1 MYQVIKRDGKIV
13 DFNIQ
18 KISEAITKAFIACGK
33 QYHPSVIDL
42 ISLHVTSDFEKKI
55 KDDRIAVEDIQDSVE
70 KVLSES
76 GYADVAKAYIL
87 YRRQREKVRNI
98 HSTVLNYKDLVDNYL
113 KINDWRVKENS
124 TVTYSVGGLI
134 LSNSGAITANYW
146 LSEVYDD
153 EVANAHRNADLHLHD
168 LSMLTGYCAGWS
180 LKQLI
185 QEGLGGVPGKITSSP
200 ANHLS
205 TLCNQMVN
213 FLGIMQNEWA
223 GAQAFSSFDTYLAPF
238 VKIDNLTQKEVKQ
251 AIQSFVYGVNTPSR
265 WGTQAPFS
273 NITLDWVV
281 PNDLK
286 NLPAIVGG
294 KECDFTYGDC
304 KKEMDMVNKAF
315 IEIMIE
321 GDANGRGFQY
331 PIPTYS
337 ITKDFDWSETENNKL
352 LFEMTAKY
360 GTPYFSNYI
369 NSDMEPSDV
378 RSMCCRLRLDLR
390 ELRKKSGGFF
400 GSGESTGSIGVV
412 TINLPKLAYLSADE
426 KEFYERLD
434 KLMDIAARS
443 LKTKRTVITELMEQG
458 LYPYTKRYL
467 GTFDNHFSTIGLVG
481 MNEAALNA
489 KWLRADLTD
498 PRAQR
503 FARDVLNHMRE
514 RLSDY
519 QEQYGDLYNLE
530 ATPAEST
537 TYRFAKHDK
546 ELFPDIITANMN
558 GTPYY
563 TNSSHLPVGYTEDIF
578 SALDIQD
585 DLQTLYTSGTVF
597 HAFLGEKL
605 PDWKAAATLVR
616 KIAENYKLPYYT
628 MSPTYSVCRDHGY
641 ISGEAFTCPI
651 CGKKTEVYSRITGYY
666 RPVQNWNDGKAQ
678 EYKDRRLYNIG
689 RSVLTHHGPNAAPV
703 DTPIYVE
710 PATATASIAY
720 GAVAAQVAP
729 KAVFMD
735 AQAQAEAKVEEAPK
749 AQQEVPSDAEIYLFK
764 TPTCPNCKAA
774 SVLLDKA
781 GIKYTALNADENKE
795 LVETFGVKQAPTL
808 VIKNG
813 DGFEKYRGV
822 SDIKGWLMNN

>member
-1 MYQVIKRDGKIV
+1 MYQVTKRDGQVV
-13 DFNIQ
+13 DFEIS
-18 KISEAITKAFIACGK
+18 KISDAITKAFVAIEK
-33 QYHPSVIDL
+33 QYHPTIIDL
-42 ISLHVTSDFEKKI
+42 IALHVTSDFEPKI
-55 KDDRIAVEDIQDSVE
+55 RDGVIAVEDIQDSVE

-87 YRRQREKVRNI
+87 YRRQREKVRNVG
-98 HSTVLNYKDLVDNYL
+98 SALLNYKDLVDNYL

-153 EVANAHRNADLHLHD
+153 EVAKAHRSAAIHLHD

-238 VKIDNLTQKEVKQ
+238 VKVDNLTQKEVKQ
-251 AIQSFVYGVNTPSR
+251 CVQSFIYGVNTPSR

-273 NITLDWVV
+273 NVTLDWTV

-286 NLPAIVGG
+286 NLPAIIGG
-294 KECDFTYGDC
+294 KEMDFTYGDC
-304 KKEMDMVNKAF
+304 QKEMDMVNKAF

-337 ITKDFDWSETENNKL
+337 ITRDFNWDETENNKL

-412 TINLPKLAYLSADE
+412 TINMPRIAYLATDE
-426 KEFYERLD
+426 QDFYKRLD
-434 KLMDIAARS
+434 DLMDIAARS
-443 LKTKRTVITELMEQG
+443 LKTKRTVITKLLENG

-467 GTFDNHFSTIGLVG
+467 GTFSNHFSTIGLIG
-481 MNEAALNA
+481 MNEVGLNA
-489 KWLRADLTD
+489 KWLRADLTS
-498 PRAQR
+498 PKTQR
-503 FARDVLNHMRE
+503 FTRDVLNHMRE

-537 TYRFAKHDK
+537 TYRFALHDK
-546 ELFPDIITANMN
+546 EQFPDIITANMD
-558 GTPYY
+558 GKPYY

-578 SALDIQD
+578 STLDIQD

-605 PDWKAAATLVR
+605 PDWKAAANLVR

-628 MSPTYSVCRDHGY
+628 MSPTYSVCKDHGY
-641 ISGEAFTCPI
+641 LTGEQFTCPI
-651 CGKKTEVYSRITGYY
+651 CGNKTEVYSRITGYY

-678 EYKDRRLYNIG
+678 EYKDRMVYNIG
-689 RSVLTHHGPNAAPV
+689 HSHLTHKGPKPAPNDNDEAIYAAINERACCDPVQPIMKEAPV
-703 DTPIYVE
+703 DE
-710 PATATASIAY
+710 KPATA
-720 GAVAAQVAP
+720 AP
-729 KAVFMD
+729 KPEETPVTIAVKP
-735 AQAQAEAKVEEAPK
+735 ESSV
-749 AQQEVPSDAEIYLFK
+749 SILLFK
-764 TPTCPNCKAA
+764 TPSCPNCKAA
-774 SVLLDKA
+774 GAILDKA
-781 GIKYTALNADENKE
+781 GVEYQPLNANEERE
-795 LVETFGVKQAPTL
+795 LVQKFGIKQAPTL
-808 VIKNG
+808 VLVNG
-813 DGFEKYRGV
+813 DSFEKYRGV
-822 SDIKGWLMNN
+822 SDIKGWLMHK